1 MPSADSEDIVKASE
15 IFCLLWTVVLK
26 HHKYCPNGEFA
37 TNQEFMYVPLEPV
50 VNCSIIGIV
59 ICSIR
64 GQMSASGELWEIT
77 LLGGADNVSS
87 VCSVFHS
94 YEDLCFKLSV

>member
-26 HHKYCPNGEFA
+26 NHKYCPNGEFA

-64 GQMSASGELWEIT
+64 GQIILIQSNEPNSDATFPTIS
-77 LLGGADNVSS
+77 
-87 VCSVFHS
+87 F
-94 YEDLCFKLSV
+94 LSVKK